1 MKIEYFQTI
10 RKRNFEENPKNFL
23 TAGHLVFL
31 RPFPA
36 AGHIA
41 TATKIFTLWPKESS
55 YKEFDKEK
63 KFLLLENSPPPH
75 NFSNGPSLS

>member
-10 RKRNFEENPKNFL
+10 RNRDFEENPKNFL

-41 TATKIFTLWPKESS
+41 TA
-55 YKEFDKEK
+55 K
-63 KFLLLENSPPPH
+63 KNIH
-75 NFSNGPSLS
+75 AMV

>member
-10 RKRNFEENPKNFL
+10 RKRDFEENPKNFL

-31 RPFPA
+31 RPFTA

-41 TATKIFTLWPKESS
+41 TATCLTVNSTLGARVAS
-55 YKEFDKEK
+55 
-63 KFLLLENSPPPH
+63 
-75 NFSNGPSLS
+75 